1 MLPEDIRRI
10 HKKKRLLPIPN
21 SKFLRIKCKKCGNV
35 QITFSHASIKVYCR
49 VCNELLAEPTGGKAK
64 ILGEIVEELE

>member
-1 MLPEDIRRI
+1 MLTEDIRRV

-21 SKFLRIKCKKCGNV
+21 SRFIKIRCKNCGNE
-35 QITFSHASIKVYCR
+35 QITFSHASMRVRCN